1 MNAPVLKEIWIYPIK
16 SLGGISLTE
25 AVVEQK
31 GFQYDRRWMLVR
43 PDGTFLTQR
52 ENPIMALVNVA
63 LTDQSLQVCY
73 RHRPEEVLQIPL
85 GQTAGEAMTVY
96 VWNDQAVD
104 ARVVGPEADDW
115 FSRLLGFACRLV
127 YMPESSLRPVDPRYA
142 QPDDVVSFA
151 DGFPYLVISCDS
163 LDELNRRVDQP
174 LEMIRFRPN
183 LVIEGVR
190 PHDEDTWY
198 RFQIG
203 DLTFSGVKPC
213 ARCVLTT
220 IDPETAQKGKEPLK
234 TLATYRRLDK
244 KILFGQ
250 NVLAETTGVLRVGQ
264 AVTIQERRPAQLP
277 FS

>member
-1 MNAPVLKEIWIYPIK
+1 MNTPVLKEIRIYPIK

-25 AVVEQK
+25 AIVEQK
-31 GFQYDRRWMLVR
+31 GFRYDRRWMLVK
-43 PDGTFLTQR
+43 PDGVFLTQR
-52 ENPIMALVNVA
+52 ENTIMALVEVELTDRSLRVFHRQHPDEVLEIPLEQTSGEA
-63 LTDQSLQVCY
+63 LT
-73 RHRPEEVLQIPL
+73 
-85 GQTAGEAMTVY
+85 AY

-104 ARVVGPEADDW
+104 SLVVSPEADAW
-115 FSRLLGFACRLV
+115 FSRLLGFPCRLV
-127 YMPESSLRPVDPRYA
+127 YMPENSLRPVDPKYA
-142 QPDDVVSFA
+142 EPDDVVSFA
-151 DGFPYLVISCDS
+151 DGFPYLVISTDS
-163 LDELNRRVDQP
+163 LDELNRRVDKP

-183 LVIEGVR
+183 LVVEGAS

-203 DLTFSGVKPC
+203 ALTFYGVKPC

-250 NVLAETTGVLRVGQ
+250 NVLAGGTGTLRVGQ
-264 AVTIQERRPAQLP
+264 PVTILERRPARLP